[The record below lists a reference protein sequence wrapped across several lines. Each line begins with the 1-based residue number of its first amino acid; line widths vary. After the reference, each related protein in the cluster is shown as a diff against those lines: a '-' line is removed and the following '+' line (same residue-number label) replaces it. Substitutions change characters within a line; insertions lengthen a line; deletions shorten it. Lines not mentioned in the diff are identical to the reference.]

1 MVSGGG
7 PGVPGSATARSRGR
21 PARRPKM
28 NTDEKSLVV
37 QSDGTLLL
45 EVHHPSAQRLRHE
58 LAAIAHLEKSPEYFH
73 EYRVTPISLWNAAQ
87 SGWSEERIL
96 SLLVD
101 NARYPVPRALVE
113 MIKKALASFGRFE
126 LIRLPDS
133 ETLILRPQDPTDE
146 HLELLSA
153 RPSLAKILTEQV
165 EDNAYRID
173 PAHRGVLK
181 IAMIRNGFP
190 IADRA
195 GFRTGAA
202 IDVEFC
208 PDSQLELRNY
218 QTESV
223 DSFFSHQGGGG
234 GSGVVVLPCGAG
246 KTMVGIGLIEKL
258 KCQTLILAPN
268 ITSVRQWRKEII
280 KWTTLG
286 EDDVA
291 EYSGVR
297 KDIALITV
305 ATYQITSHRRSNTAE
320 FTHLELFS
328 GHDWGLIIY
337 DEVHMLPAPVF
348 RFTAEIQARRR
359 LGLTAT
365 LVRED
370 GREDE
375 VFTLIGPRI
384 YDMPWRDLEKEG
396 FIARVRCV
404 EVRLDLPAEERE
416 GYLAA
421 DRRHRFRISSE
432 NPMKLKR
439 LRQILKRHA
448 GDRIL
453 VIGQYLRQ
461 LKEVARSI
469 GAPLIT
475 GHTPQDERDRLYSAF
490 RSGDVPTLIVS
501 KVGNFAVD
509 LPNASVA
516 VQISGT
522 YGSRQEE
529 AQRLGRVLRPKADG
543 REATFYSLVTRDTR
557 DQDFAQRRQRF
568 LMEQG
573 YQYEIE
579 EQEEVLQ

>member
-1 MVSGGG
+1 
-7 PGVPGSATARSRGR
+7 
-21 PARRPKM
+21 M
-28 NTDEKSLVV
+28 NTDDKSLIV

-73 EYRVTPISLWNAAQ
+73 EYRITPISLWNAAQ
-87 SGWSEERIL
+87 SGWSEEKIL
-96 SLLVD
+96 ALLED
-101 NARYPVPRALVE
+101 NARYPVPKALVDVVR
-113 MIKKALASFGRFE
+113 KALSSFGRFE
-126 LIRLPDS
+126 LIREPDS
-133 ETLILRPQDPTDE
+133 ESLLLRPIDAEDD
-146 HLELLSA
+146 HLASLSN
-153 RPSLAKILTEQV
+153 RPSLAKILTEPV
-165 EDNAYRID
+165 EENAYRVD
-173 PAHRGVLK
+173 PAHRGALK
-181 IAMIRNGFP
+181 VAMIRNGFP

-202 IDVEFC
+202 LDICYPEDTEFA
-208 PDSQLELRNY
+208 LRNY
-218 QTESV
+218 QSESV
-223 DSFFSHQGGGG
+223 DAFFADQGGGG

-268 ITSVRQWRKEII
+268 ITSIRQWRKEII
-280 KWTTLG
+280 QWTNLG

-291 EYSGVR
+291 EYSGAR
-297 KDIALITV
+297 KEIASITV
-305 ATYQITSHRRSNTAE
+305 ATYQITAHRKSKTDE
-320 FTHLELFS
+320 FTHLDLFS

-370 GREDE
+370 GSEDE

-396 FIARVRCV
+396 FIAKVRCV

-416 GYLAA
+416 SYLAA

-439 LRQILKRHA
+439 LQQILKRHE

-461 LKEVARSI
+461 LKEVTRSI

-475 GHTPQDERDRLYSAF
+475 GHTPQDERERLYAAF
-490 RSGDVPTLIVS
+490 RAGEVPVLIVS

-509 LPNASVA
+509 LPDASVA

-529 AQRLGRVLRPKADG
+529 AQRLGRVLRPKSDG
-543 REATFYSLVTRDTR
+543 REATFYSLVTRDSR

-573 YQYEIE
+573 YRYEIE

>member
-1 MVSGGG
+1 MTTE
-7 PGVPGSATARSRGR
+7 A
-21 PARRPKM
+21 
-28 NTDEKSLVV
+28 KSLIV

-45 EVHHPSAQRLRHE
+45 EVHHPTAQRLRHE
-58 LAAIAHLEKSPEYFH
+58 LAAFAHLEKSPEYFH
-73 EYRVTPISLWNAAQ
+73 EYRITPISLWNAAQ
-87 SGWSEERIL
+87 SGWSQQRIL
-96 SLLVD
+96 DLLHD
-101 NARYPVPRALVE
+101 NARYPVPKALIEVIE
-113 MIKKALASFGRFE
+113 KALANFGRFE
-126 LIRLPDS
+126 LVRDDES
-133 ETLILRPQDPTDE
+133 DVLILRPREKTDD
-146 HLELLSA
+146 HLCLLA
-153 RPSLAKILTEQV
+153 NRPSLTKILVDPGEGNSYV
-165 EDNAYRID
+165 ID
-173 PAHRGVLK
+173 PSMRGALK
-181 IAMIRNGFP
+181 VAMIRSGFP

-195 GFRTGAA
+195 GFKSGASVNIEYSDKA
-202 IDVEFC
+202 E
-208 PDSQLELRNY
+208 LELRNY
-218 QTESV
+218 QVESV
-223 DSFFSHQGGGG
+223 NAFFSNQGGGG

-246 KTMVGIGLIEKL
+246 KTMVGIGLIERL

-268 ITSVRQWRKEII
+268 ITSVRQWRKEIVR
-280 KWTTLG
+280 WTTLTD
-286 EDDVA
+286 DDVA
-291 EYSGVR
+291 EYSGA
-297 KDIALITV
+297 KKGIAPVTV
-305 ATYQITSHRRSNTAE
+305 ATYQITSHRKSKTDE
-320 FTHLELFS
+320 FTHLDLFS
-328 GHDWGLIIY
+328 SNDWGLIIY

-396 FIARVRCV
+396 FIAKVRCV
-404 EVRLDLPAEERE
+404 EVRLDLPVEERDA
-416 GYLAA
+416 YLAA

-432 NPMKLKR
+432 NPMKLIR
-439 LRQILKRHA
+439 LHSILKRHSE
-448 GDRIL
+448 DRIL

-461 LKEVARSI
+461 LKDVSRSI

-475 GHTPQDERDRLYSAF
+475 GHTPQDERERLYAAF
-490 RSGDVPTLIVS
+490 RCGEIPVLIVS

-509 LPNASVA
+509 LPDASVA

-529 AQRLGRVLRPKADG
+529 AQRLGRVLRPKSDG

-557 DQDFAQRRQRF
+557 DQDFALRRQRF

>member
-1 MVSGGG
+1 
-7 PGVPGSATARSRGR
+7 
-21 PARRPKM
+21 
-28 NTDEKSLVV
+28 
-37 QSDGTLLL
+37 
-45 EVHHPSAQRLRHE
+45 
-58 LAAIAHLEKSPEYFH
+58 
-73 EYRVTPISLWNAAQ
+73 
-87 SGWSEERIL
+87 
-96 SLLVD
+96 
-101 NARYPVPRALVE
+101 
-113 MIKKALASFGRFE
+113 
-126 LIRLPDS
+126 
-133 ETLILRPQDPTDE
+133 
-146 HLELLSA
+146 
-153 RPSLAKILTEQV
+153 
-165 EDNAYRID
+165 
-173 PAHRGVLK
+173 
-181 IAMIRNGFP
+181 
-190 IADRA
+190 
-195 GFRTGAA
+195 
-202 IDVEFC
+202 
-208 PDSQLELRNY
+208 
-218 QTESV
+218 
-223 DSFFSHQGGGG
+223 
-234 GSGVVVLPCGAG
+234 
-246 KTMVGIGLIEKL
+246 
-258 KCQTLILAPN
+258 
-268 ITSVRQWRKEII
+268 
-280 KWTTLG
+280 
-286 EDDVA
+286 
-291 EYSGVR
+291 R
-297 KDIALITV
+297 KDIAPVTV
-305 ATYQITSHRRSNTAE
+305 ATYQITAHRRSNTE
-320 FTHLELFS
+320 DFTHLELFS
-328 GHDWGLIIY
+328 DHDWGLIIY

-365 LVRED
+365 LIRED

-404 EVRLDLPAEERE
+404 EVRLDLPTEERE

-439 LRQILKRHA
+439 LREILKRHK

-490 RSGDVPTLIVS
+490 RSGEVPTLIVS

-579 EQEEVLQ
+579 EQEEVLL

>member
-1 MVSGGG
+1 MS
-7 PGVPGSATARSRGR
+7 TE
-21 PARRPKM
+21 
-28 NTDEKSLVV
+28 EKSLIV

-45 EVHHPSAQRLRHE
+45 EVHHPTAQRLRHE
-58 LAAIAHLEKSPEYFH
+58 LAAFAHLEKSPEYFH
-73 EYRVTPISLWNAAQ
+73 EYRITPISLWNAAQ
-87 SGWSEERIL
+87 SGWSQQRIID
-96 SLLVD
+96 LLED
-101 NARYPVPRALVE
+101 NARYPVPKALIE
-113 MIKKALASFGRFE
+113 IIEKALANFGRFE
-126 LIRLPDS
+126 LVRDEDTGSLR
-133 ETLILRPQDPTDE
+133 LRPRDVSDD
-146 HLELLSA
+146 HLSLLA
-153 RPSLAKILTEQV
+153 NRPSLAKILVTPGE
-165 EDNAYRID
+165 ENDFIID
-173 PAHRGVLK
+173 PAHRGALK
-181 IAMIRNGFP
+181 VAMIRSGFP

-195 GFRTGAA
+195 GFKTGASVG
-202 IDVEFC
+202 VEF
-208 PDSQLELRNY
+208 DEASGFELRNY
-218 QTESV
+218 QVESV
-223 DSFFSHQGGGG
+223 DSFFSDQGGGG

-258 KCQTLILAPN
+258 RCQTLILAPN

-280 KWTTLG
+280 RWTNLG

-291 EYSGVR
+291 EYSGAR
-297 KDIALITV
+297 KDIAPITV
-305 ATYQITSHRRSNTAE
+305 ATYQITAHRKSKTDE
-320 FTHLELFS
+320 FTHLDLFS
-328 GHDWGLIIY
+328 NNDWGLIIY

-384 YDMPWRDLEKEG
+384 YDMPWRDLEREG
-396 FIARVRCV
+396 FIAKVRCV
-404 EVRLDLPAEERE
+404 EVRLDLPEEERDT
-416 GYLAA
+416 YLAA

-432 NPMKLKR
+432 NPMKLNR
-439 LRQILKRHA
+439 LHTILARHK

-461 LKEVARSI
+461 LRAVARSI

-475 GHTPQDERDRLYSAF
+475 GHTPQDERERLYAAF
-490 RSGDVPTLIVS
+490 RAGEVPVLIVS

-509 LPNASVA
+509 LPDASVA

-529 AQRLGRVLRPKADG
+529 AQRLGRVLRPKSDG
-543 REATFYSLVTRDTR
+543 REATFYSLVTRDSR
-557 DQDFAQRRQRF
+557 DQDFALRRQRF

>member
-1 MVSGGG
+1 
-7 PGVPGSATARSRGR
+7 
-21 PARRPKM
+21 M
-28 NTDEKSLVV
+28 NTDEKSLIV

-73 EYRVTPISLWNAAQ
+73 EYRITPISLWNAAQ
-87 SGWSEERIL
+87 SGWSEERIVGFL
-96 SLLVD
+96 ED
-101 NARYPVPRALVE
+101 NARYPVPKALVD
-113 MIKKALASFGRFE
+113 MVKKALSSFGRFE

-133 ETLILRPQDPTDE
+133 ETLILRPQDPADD

-153 RPSLAKILTEQV
+153 RPSLAKILAHPV
-165 EDNAYRID
+165 EDNAYRIE
-173 PAHRGVLK
+173 PGHRGVLK

-195 GFRTGAA
+195 GFRTGAS
-202 IDVEFC
+202 VEIAF
-208 PDSQLELRNY
+208 PENSEFALRNY
-218 QTESV
+218 QNESV
-223 DSFFSHQGGGG
+223 DAFFSDQGGGG

-280 KWTTLG
+280 RWTTLG

-297 KDIALITV
+297 KDIAPITV
-305 ATYQITSHRRSNTAE
+305 ATYQITAHRRSNTE
-320 FTHLELFS
+320 DFTHLQLFS
-328 GHDWGLIIY
+328 DHDWGLIIY

-404 EVRLDLPAEERE
+404 EVRLDLPTEERE

-439 LRQILKRHA
+439 LREILKRHK
-448 GDRIL
+448 GDRIM

-475 GHTPQDERDRLYSAF
+475 GHTPQDERDRLYAAF
-490 RSGDVPTLIVS
+490 RSGEVPTLIVS

-529 AQRLGRVLRPKADG
+529 AQRLGRVLRPKSDG

>member
-1 MVSGGG
+1 MSTE
-7 PGVPGSATARSRGR
+7 A
-21 PARRPKM
+21 
-28 NTDEKSLVV
+28 KSLIV

-45 EVHHPSAQRLRHE
+45 EVHHPTAQRLRHE
-58 LAAIAHLEKSPEYFH
+58 LAAFAHLEKSPEYFH
-73 EYRVTPISLWNAAQ
+73 EYRITPISLWNAAQ
-87 SGWSEERIL
+87 SGWSQQRIL
-96 SLLVD
+96 DLLHD
-101 NARYPVPRALVE
+101 NARYPVPKALIEVIE
-113 MIKKALASFGRFE
+113 KALANFGRFE
-126 LIRLPDS
+126 LVRDDES
-133 ETLILRPQDPTDE
+133 GELILRPREKTDD
-146 HLELLSA
+146 HLSVLA
-153 RPSLAKILTEQV
+153 NRPSLTKILV
-165 EDNAYRID
+165 DPGKDNSYTIA
-173 PAHRGVLK
+173 PSMRGALK
-181 IAMIRNGFP
+181 VAMIRSGFP

-195 GFRTGAA
+195 GFKSGAS
-202 IDVEFC
+202 VEIEYS
-208 PDSQLELRNY
+208 DTAELELRNY
-218 QTESV
+218 QVESV
-223 DSFFSHQGGGG
+223 ESFFSDQGGGG

-246 KTMVGIGLIEKL
+246 KTMVGIGLIERL

-268 ITSVRQWRKEII
+268 ITSVRQWQKEIVR
-280 KWTTLG
+280 WTTLTD
-286 EDDVA
+286 DDVA
-291 EYSGVR
+291 EYSGAR
-297 KDIALITV
+297 KGIASVTV
-305 ATYQITSHRRSNTAE
+305 ATYQITAHRKSKTDE
-320 FTHLELFS
+320 FTHLDLFS
-328 GHDWGLIIY
+328 NNDWGLIIY

-396 FIARVRCV
+396 FIAKVRCV
-404 EVRLDLPAEERE
+404 EVRLDLPVDERDA
-416 GYLAA
+416 YLAA

-432 NPMKLKR
+432 NPMKLIR
-439 LRQILKRHA
+439 LHSILKRHSE
-448 GDRIL
+448 DRIL

-461 LKEVARSI
+461 LREVSRSI

-475 GHTPQDERDRLYSAF
+475 GHTPQDERERLYAAF
-490 RSGDVPTLIVS
+490 RCGEVPVLIVS

-509 LPNASVA
+509 LPDASVA

-529 AQRLGRVLRPKADG
+529 AQRLGRVLRPKSDG
-543 REATFYSLVTRDTR
+543 RDATFYSLVTRDSR
-557 DQDFAQRRQRF
+557 DQDFALRRQRF

>member
-1 MVSGGG
+1 MTTE
-7 PGVPGSATARSRGR
+7 P
-21 PARRPKM
+21 
-28 NTDEKSLVV
+28 KSLIV

-58 LAAIAHLEKSPEYFH
+58 LAAFAHLEKSPEYFH
-73 EYRVTPISLWNAAQ
+73 EYRITPISLWNAAQ
-87 SGWSEERIL
+87 SGWSRERIVG
-96 SLLVD
+96 LLTD
-101 NARYPVPRALVE
+101 NARYPVP
-113 MIKKALASFGRFE
+113 KALIDVIDKALESFGRFE
-126 LIRLPDS
+126 LVRGEESDD
-133 ETLILRPQDPTDE
+133 LILRPRDAEDD
-146 HLELLSA
+146 HLTVLCQ
-153 RPSLAKILTEQV
+153 RPSLAKILV
-165 EDNAYRID
+165 EPIEGNAYIID
-173 PAHRGVLK
+173 PIQRGALK
-181 IAMIRNGFP
+181 VAMIRNGFP
-190 IADRA
+190 VADRA
-195 GFRTGAA
+195 GFKSGASV
-202 IDVEFC
+202 DVKFDEASEF
-208 PDSQLELRNY
+208 SLRNY
-218 QTESV
+218 QVESV
-223 DSFFSHQGGGG
+223 DAFFSSQGGGG

-246 KTMVGIGLIEKL
+246 KTMVGIGLIEKI

-280 KWTTLG
+280 RWTNLG

-291 EYSGVR
+291 EYSGAR
-297 KDIALITV
+297 KDIAPITV
-305 ATYQITSHRRSNTAE
+305 ATYQITAHRKSKTDE
-320 FTHLELFS
+320 FTHLDLFS
-328 GHDWGLIIY
+328 SNDWGLIIY

-384 YDMPWRDLEKEG
+384 YDMPWRDLEQEG
-396 FIARVRCV
+396 FIAKVRCV
-404 EVRLDLPAEERE
+404 EVRLDLPLDERDS
-416 GYLAA
+416 YLSA

-439 LRQILKRHA
+439 LHGILKRHE

-461 LKEVARSI
+461 LKDVSRSI

-475 GHTPQDERDRLYSAF
+475 GHTPQDERERLYAAF
-490 RSGDVPTLIVS
+490 RGGEIPVLIVS

-509 LPNASVA
+509 LPDASVA

-529 AQRLGRVLRPKADG
+529 AQRLGRVLRPKSDG
-543 REATFYSLVTRDTR
+543 REATFYSLVTRDSR
-557 DQDFAQRRQRF
+557 DQDFALRRQRF